1 MIILFSDSND
11 DLFIKSIDE
20 LILSSLDNSKFNNA
34 IKFIE
39 KESQLRGKTLYQTI
53 FEIIQKEIIEE
64 RVDNGLKIN
73 EKANI

>member
-64 RVDNGLKIN
+64 RARQWIKNK
-73 EKANI
+73 